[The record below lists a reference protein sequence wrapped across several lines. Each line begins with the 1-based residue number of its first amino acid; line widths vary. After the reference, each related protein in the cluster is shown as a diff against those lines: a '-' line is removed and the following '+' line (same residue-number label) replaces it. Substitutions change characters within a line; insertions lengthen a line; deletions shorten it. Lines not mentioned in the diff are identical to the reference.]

1 MMEDNI
7 RKGMCVGMYHMCM
20 YHWVTLLYSRN
31 WHNIVNQLYFK
42 KKSHVKLSI
51 VSLPSLQ
58 RQVKLSVATNE
69 LEVKK
74 SQNGQCYYITHHF
87 EIPAELK

>member
-1 MMEDNI
+1 M
-7 RKGMCVGMYHMCM
+7 
-20 YHWVTLLYSRN
+20 
-31 WHNIVNQLYFK
+31 
-42 KKSHVKLSI
+42 KLSI